1 MLFAD
6 EAGVLYDHPS
16 LEAVLWDGHEHRPA
30 GPGALRPAPAV
41 GTSMVTL
48 PGRRPMGFDPRTG
61 RLEVVEA
68 VRLGREKVRAVAVA
82 AVFPAGW
89 TRTAHPA
96 YRTEAGAGPL
106 PLYTY
111 AAAGWGGRGVV
122 GAAVGTDPRRHWDP
136 QLFDT
141 PDLARRIEARL
152 AADPGN
158 RVLRQLRRCAL
169 EYHCYTAQNT
179 FYGRWEAALPVS
191 TACDH
196 RCLGCISG
204 EAGADQA
211 RACESA
217 PAAPQARIT
226 SRPGLDE
233 CVRVAVPH
241 LEGAGEGAIV
251 SFGQGCEGEP
261 TLEADLMA
269 EVCRATRASTSRG
282 TLHVNS
288 NGGRPAV
295 FPALRA
301 AGLDS
306 CRISLVSARAETF
319 DAYHRPAG
327 HAFADVAQAIVEAKA
342 CGLFVSLNLLVLPGL
357 TDRPAEVAALLEL
370 VARARPDCVQS
381 RGLSADP
388 ERLLA
393 ALPGDGAAPMGVEA
407 MLRSL
412 ADAAPWLKIGNYNV
426 PREDWGRP
434 LWPTWLR
441 PRPA

>member
-1 MLFAD
+1 
-6 EAGVLYDHPS
+6 V
-16 LEAVLWDGHEHRPA
+16 
-30 GPGALRPAPAV
+30 
-41 GTSMVTL
+41 
-48 PGRRPMGFDPRTG
+48 GFDRRTG
-61 RLEVVEA
+61 RLEEVDV
-68 VRLGREKVRAVAVA
+68 VRLGRARETVRAVAVA

-96 YRTEAGAGPL
+96 YCTGAGAGPL

-122 GAAVGTDPRRHWDP
+122 GAAVRTDPRRHWDSE
-136 QLFDT
+136 LFDT

-152 AADPGN
+152 AADAAN
-158 RVLRQLRRCAL
+158 RILRQLRRCAL

-179 FYGRWEAALPVS
+179 FYRRWEAALPVS
-191 TACDH
+191 PACDH

-204 EAGADQA
+204 ETGAD
-211 RACESA
+211 RECE
-217 PAAPQARIT
+217 PATPQARIT
-226 SRPGLDE
+226 SRPELDE
-233 CVRVAVPH
+233 CLRVAVPH

-269 EVCRATRASTSRG
+269 DVCRAVRARTARG

-295 FPALRA
+295 FVALRE

-306 CRISLVSARAETF
+306 CRISLISARAETF
-319 DAYHRPAG
+319 EAYHRPTG
-327 HAFADVAQAIVEAKA
+327 HAFDDVARAIAEAKA
-342 CGLFVSLNLLVLPGL
+342 AGLFVSLNLLVLPGL
-357 TDRPAEVAALLEL
+357 TDRPAEVAALVEL

-381 RGLSADP
+381 RSLSADP

-407 MLRSL
+407 MLRAL

-426 PREDWGRP
+426 PREDWARP
-434 LWPTWLR
+434 LRPTWLT
-441 PRPA
+441 PRRS

>member
-16 LEAVLWDGHEHRPA
+16 LEAVIWDGHEHRPA
-30 GPGALRPAPAV
+30 GPGALRPAPTV

-48 PGRRPMGFDPRTG
+48 PGRRPVGYDRRSG
-61 RLEVVEA
+61 RLEVVDA
-68 VRLGREKVRAVAVA
+68 VRLGRGEKVRAVAVA

-96 YRTEAGAGPL
+96 YRAEPGAGPL

-111 AAAGWGGRGVV
+111 AAAGWGARGVV
-122 GAAVGTDPRRHWDP
+122 GAAIRTDPRRHWDP
-136 QLFDT
+136 ELFDT
-141 PDLARRIEARL
+141 PDLARRIDARL

-179 FYGRWEAALPVS
+179 FYRRWEAALPVS
-191 TACDH
+191 AACDH

-204 EAGADQA
+204 EDGAGHG
-211 RACESA
+211 CA
-217 PAAPQARIT
+217 PATPQARIT
-226 SRPGLDE
+226 SAPGLDE
-233 CVRVAVPH
+233 CLRVAVPH
-241 LEGAGEGAIV
+241 LEGAGDGAIV

-261 TLEADLMA
+261 TLEAELMA
-269 EVCRATRASTSRG
+269 EVCRATRASTARG

-295 FPALRA
+295 FPMLRA

-306 CRISLVSARAETF
+306 CRISLVSARAEVF
-319 DAYHRPAG
+319 EAYHRPSG
-327 HAFADVAQAIVEAKA
+327 HAFAEVARAIDEAKA

-357 TDRPAEVAALLEL
+357 TDRPAEVAALCEL

-381 RGLSADP
+381 RSLSADP

-393 ALPGDGAAPMGVEA
+393 ALPGDGGAPLGVEA
-407 MLRSL
+407 LLRAL

-426 PREDWGRP
+426 PREEWSRP
-434 LWPTWLR
+434 LRPTWLS
-441 PRPA
+441 PRTA